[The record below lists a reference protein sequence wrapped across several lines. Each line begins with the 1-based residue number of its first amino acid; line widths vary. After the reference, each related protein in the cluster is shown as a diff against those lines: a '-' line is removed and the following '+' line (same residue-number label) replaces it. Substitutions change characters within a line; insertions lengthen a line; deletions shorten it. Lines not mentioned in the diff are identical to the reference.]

1 MSGGSGGGGSNI
13 SPKSNNKFDLNIMA
27 KQMPKTLS
35 PSIMLPTM
43 PPAGYSFSDRQSSK
57 NSKSGK
63 MKELDKIKIKTNN
76 YMANEKA
83 TTVPVTGNKKSIYQ
97 PIRDAAALLKP

>member
-1 MSGGSGGGGSNI
+1 
-13 SPKSNNKFDLNIMA
+13 
-27 KQMPKTLS
+27 
-35 PSIMLPTM
+35 
-43 PPAGYSFSDRQSSK
+43 
-57 NSKSGK
+57 